1 MNRALTDLEFMAYE
15 AVLYLRF
22 LSEDYPFL
30 TARRPKLEEWLR
42 QLRTDGPGSEGKR
55 SCQVP
60 EQALKLLEE
69 AERELEESD
78 GREQAELLKK
88 YPLPF
93 PEDKGIDRDSLLL
106 AADRAL
112 EQETAGLEALFPERD
127 FSEKLWKIFFE
138 NLSGVPVGRD
148 EATEKA
154 IRRSG
159 QECTQVMRKSFPTDS
174 YGLTSFYRKAAER
187 CIGAWTDCLCGKYG
201 SFLSRLPDRER
212 AMDELGRRLVR
223 NPFPDYHW
231 AGSIMPSGAL
241 LQRNIALHVQAEIRH
256 SLTEWAVE
264 RKQYRDF
271 FRKTLFRFLAE
282 ETKRWEEILRRAA
295 AEGIKN
301 REENSA
307 GDLARRRR
315 HREMIKYYRMQLG
328 SQMEEAEEIPEK

>member
-78 GREQAELLKK
+78 SREQAELLKK

-112 EQETAGLEALFPERD
+112 EQETAGLEALFP
-127 FSEKLWKIFFE
+127 SLWAGMK
-138 NLSGVPVGRD
+138 PP
-148 EATEKA
+148 KK
-154 IRRSG
+154 RSG
-159 QECTQVMRKSFPTDS
+159 GPDRSALRS
-174 YGLTSFYRKAAER
+174 
-187 CIGAWTDCLCGKYG
+187 CGK
-201 SFLSRLPDRER
+201 
-212 AMDELGRRLVR
+212 A
-223 NPFPDYHW
+223 
-231 AGSIMPSGAL
+231 
-241 LQRNIALHVQAEIRH
+241 
-256 SLTEWAVE
+256 
-264 RKQYRDF
+264 
-271 FRKTLFRFLAE
+271 FRQIVTA
-282 ETKRWEEILRRAA
+282 
-295 AEGIKN
+295 
-301 REENSA
+301 
-307 GDLARRRR
+307 
-315 HREMIKYYRMQLG
+315 
-328 SQMEEAEEIPEK
+328 